1 MALHFCPIRSKR
13 HDGTADTAAEPA
25 NLQNALVKP
34 QLQPIQPFSSLL
46 MWQAGRTEFPDLV
59 SSRSI
64 KTVAA
69 DAAQCCAS
77 SSGSEPLFVD
87 GLLLTCWVLSP
98 AESFPQTVRWFCVW
112 HKQHKAQLLLYSSS
126 RKGGCSYLCPKHIW
140 ALAGLSWLYGEST
153 HDVTHVKSIWI
164 KYLCYKA
171 WGLVWNN
178 NNNKMFLNVRY
189 FLHAAL
195 IKTLIFLIITK
206 PWSQSKCC
214 S

>member
-1 MALHFCPIRSKR
+1 MQHSAVLPLRGLNPFLWMDYCWPAGYCHLLNHSHRQLDDS
-13 HDGTADTAAEPA
+13 AYDT
-25 NLQNALVKP
+25 
-34 QLQPIQPFSSLL
+34 S
-46 MWQAGRTEFPDLV
+46 
-59 SSRSI
+59 SI
-64 KTVAA
+64 KLSYCCTVLPENEGAPI
-69 DAAQCCAS
+69 CA
-77 SSGSEPLFVD
+77 PY
-87 GLLLTCWVLSP
+87 T
-98 AESFPQTVRWFCVW
+98 
-112 HKQHKAQLLLYSSS
+112 
-126 RKGGCSYLCPKHIW
+126 W
-140 ALAGLSWLYGEST
+140 ALAGLSWLYGGST

-178 NNNKMFLNVRY
+178 NNNKMFLNGRH

>member
-25 NLQNALVKP
+25 NLQNVLVKP

-98 AESFPQTVRWFCVW
+98 AESFPQTDDS
-112 HKQHKAQLLLYSSS
+112 AYDTSSI
-126 RKGGCSYLCPKHIW
+126 KLSYCCTVLPEKEGAPICAPHTW
-140 ALAGLSWLYGEST
+140 ALAGLSWLYGGST

-178 NNNKMFLNVRY
+178 NNNKMFLNGRH